1 MTARVAPK
9 IIIQTLFGPEEKT
22 YKCNNCCK
30 EFTVE
35 HFYVS
40 SSNEYRPRTQCKDC
54 WKIHNGRSRFY
65 DAAMFDYD
73 VALFEVR

>member
-22 YKCNNCCK
+22 YRCNTCDK

-40 SSNEYRPRTQCKDC
+40 SSNEYRPRTQCKHC
-54 WKIHNGRSRFY
+54 WNIYNGRSRFSNV
-65 DAAMFDYD
+65 AM
-73 VALFEVR
+73 FEVR